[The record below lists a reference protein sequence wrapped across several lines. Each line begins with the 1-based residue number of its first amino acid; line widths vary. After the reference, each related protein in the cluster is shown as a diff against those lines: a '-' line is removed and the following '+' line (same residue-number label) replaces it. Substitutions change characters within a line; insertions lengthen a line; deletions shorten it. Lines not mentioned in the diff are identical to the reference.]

1 MVGGMEEV
9 ANQLLTFELPITEA
23 TQLAGPVTANLSF
36 SCTEIDSYVLA
47 RLSRIGTDGTRH
59 LLSLGGIRPVSAS
72 PPAPSA
78 SRQARPCAWT
88 WAAARTC

>member
-1 MVGGMEEV
+1 M
-9 ANQLLTFELPITEA
+9 
-23 TQLAGPVTANLSF
+23 
-36 SCTEIDSYVLA
+36 LA

-59 LLSLGGIRPVSAS
+59 LLSLGGIRPAARHEDTARSTAVEIAIDSGRREQLTPGEPVELRFS
-72 PPAPSA
+72 LTPAPSA